1 MGFLRYWPDQVN
13 CYRSALL
20 KIYGTVTLPSSGNR
34 YTAVTPSMANIYN
47 VAKRAR
53 VSVATVSAVL
63 NDSAFV
69 SDGLK
74 ARVQAAVNALGYE
87 PNLLARGLAKQRTLT
102 IGMIVPD
109 IANPFFP
116 EVVRGAE
123 DAAHAAGY
131 TLLIASS
138 DNDLK
143 KEELYLKLFLA
154 KRVDGVIL
162 TKAPGHMPKAVANAL
177 AKAHVPVVL
186 LARTV
191 PGFKADVVEMDDRAA
206 AYEGVTHLLR
216 LGYRRVGLIG
226 GLGGV
231 STTRRRLDGYRAAL
245 RDCHITV
252 DPSLIVE
259 GDFRVESGYRAGLEL
274 LKARPDAV
282 FIANYLMSVGF
293 MEALRQYRL
302 RCPED
307 VAIVTCDDHAWLD
320 AFSPRLTTVDFPKRE
335 LGEAAARRLIE
346 RLGTRGGPART
357 IRLKSAMRIRES
369 CGCAL
374 RGAAALVVKSR

>member
-1 MGFLRYWPDQVN
+1 MIAP
-13 CYRSALL
+13 
-20 KIYGTVTLPSSGNR
+20 IMP
-34 YTAVTPSMANIYN
+34 NIYD

-69 SDGLK
+69 SAGLK
-74 ARVQAAVNALGYE
+74 NRVESAVAALRYH
-87 PNLLARGLAKQRTLT
+87 PNLLARGLAKQRTQT

-123 DAAHAAGY
+123 DVGHAAGY
-131 TLLIASS
+131 TLLLASS

-143 KEELYLKLFLA
+143 KEEAYLRLFLA

-162 TKAPGHMPKAVANAL
+162 TKAPGPMPADVARAF
-177 AKAHVPVVL
+177 ARADVPLVL
-186 LARTV
+186 LARV
-191 PGFKADVVEMDDRAA
+191 VRGFKADVVELDDYDA
-206 AYEGVTHLLR
+206 AYEGVAHLLR
-216 LGYRRVGLIG
+216 LGYERVGFIG
-226 GLGGV
+226 GLPGA
-231 STTRRRLDGYRAAL
+231 STSRRRLDGYRAAL
-245 RDCHITV
+245 RDAGRRYDRALVV
-252 DPSLIVE
+252 D

-274 LKARPDAV
+274 LKERPHAV

-293 MEALRQYRL
+293 ITALQQYRL

-307 VAIVTCDDHAWLD
+307 VAIVTCDDHPWMD
-320 AFSPRLTTVDFPKRE
+320 AFSPRLTTVDLAKRD
-335 LGEAAARRLIE
+335 LGAAAAQLVVGRIGKRA
-346 RLGTRGGPART
+346 PKNQT
-357 IRLKSAMRIRES
+357 IRLKSALRVRES

-374 RGAAALVVKSR
+374 RRPTPTQ

>member
-1 MGFLRYWPDQVN
+1 
-13 CYRSALL
+13 
-20 KIYGTVTLPSSGNR
+20 
-34 YTAVTPSMANIYN
+34 MANIYD
-47 VAKRAR
+47 VAKRAK

-69 SDGLK
+69 SEGLK
-74 ARVQAAVNALGYE
+74 ARVRAAVHVLGYE
-87 PNLLARGLAKQRTLT
+87 PNLLARGLAKQRTQTL
-102 IGMIVPD
+102 GMIVPD

-123 DAAHAAGY
+123 DTAHAAGY

-138 DNDLK
+138 DNDLR

-162 TKAPGHMPKAVANAL
+162 TKAPGQMPKTLARAF
-177 AKAHVPVVL
+177 AKAHVPIVL
-186 LARTV
+186 LARAL
-191 PGFKADVVEMDDRAA
+191 PGFKADVVEMDDKAA

-216 LGYRRVGLIG
+216 LGFRRIGLIG

-231 STTRRRLDGYRAAL
+231 STTKRRLEGYRAAL
-245 RDCHITV
+245 RDRGLPI
-252 DPSLIVE
+252 DPALIVE

-293 MEALRQYRL
+293 MRALRQYRL

-320 AFSPRLTTVDFPKRE
+320 AFSPRLTTVDLPKRE
-335 LGEAAARRLIE
+335 LGEAAARLLIARL
-346 RLGTRGGPART
+346 TRGGPTRT
-357 IRLKSAMRIRES
+357 VRLKSAMRVRES
-369 CGCAL
+369 CGCAI
-374 RGAAALVVKSR
+374 RGPAALAATTR